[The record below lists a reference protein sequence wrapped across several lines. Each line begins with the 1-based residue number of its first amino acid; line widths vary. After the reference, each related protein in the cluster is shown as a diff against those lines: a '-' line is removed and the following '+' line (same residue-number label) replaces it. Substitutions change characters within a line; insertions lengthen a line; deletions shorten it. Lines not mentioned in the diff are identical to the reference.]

1 MTEKIALTTN
11 LLDPQRRVKTSNINK
26 GILEILPLDYLRFL
40 EEYGAGT
47 YCEEVVIHYPDEIV
61 IPETFKDDTDLWE
74 LDEMFTAEDLLNA
87 IQIGRSFNGDI
98 ICVTRKK
105 AGSVFVLPRH
115 SLNVVSFNRF
125 EDAIHYLTRDYRS
138 FKFYLPGF
146 DHHQLQISLIKE
158 GGLKD
163 INPIHESFLDEFK
176 FDFVIHSDTQPKY
189 FFKEPGFWIRFDLIY
204 KNSIS
209 MGYQKQLQNK
219 SQHIMDRIEE
229 LSK

>member
-1 MTEKIALTTN
+1 MNRKIILTTN
-11 LLDPQRRVKTSNINK
+11 LLDPQRRTKTNNINK

-40 EEYGAGT
+40 EEYGEGT
-47 YCEEVVIHYPDEIV
+47 YCEEVVIQYPDEVV

-74 LDEMFTAEDLLNA
+74 LDEMFTTEDLLNA
-87 IQIGRSFNGDI
+87 IRIGYSFNGDM

-105 AGSVFVLPRH
+105 TGSVFILPRH
-115 SLNVVSFNRF
+115 QTKIASFNDF
-125 EDAIHYLTRDYRS
+125 DEAVNYLTREHRS

-146 DHHQLQISLIKE
+146 DQHQMQISLIKE
-158 GGLKD
+158 NGLKD
-163 INPIHESFLDEFK
+163 IHLIHKFFLDEFK

-189 FFKEPGFWIRFDLIY
+189 IFKEFGFWIRFDLIY
-204 KNSIS
+204 KNSIT

-219 SQHIMDRIEE
+219 SQHIMDRIQV